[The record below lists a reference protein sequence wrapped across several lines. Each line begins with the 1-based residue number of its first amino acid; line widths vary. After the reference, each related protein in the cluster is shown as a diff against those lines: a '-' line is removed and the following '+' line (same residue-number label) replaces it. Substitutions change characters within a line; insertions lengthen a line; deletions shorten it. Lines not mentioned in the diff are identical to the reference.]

1 MKKIATTG
9 LMACAFMFATI
20 ACNQQ
25 TDSVEEAQETTEERF
40 DDTAMEDQREDAA
53 EFMTVSA
60 SSSMMELEASK
71 LAQQKATNPQ
81 VKEFADMMVN
91 DHTAANKEMRE
102 LATSKN
108 ITMPDS
114 MSSDH
119 MDHVRELSE
128 KTGAEFDKAYMDRMV
143 SAHESDVERFEDV
156 AEDADYDDAEVKA
169 FASKTVTKLR
179 EHLER
184 AKQIREALN

>member
-9 LMACAFMFATI
+9 LMACAFLFGTI

-40 DDTAMEDQREDAA
+40 EDTAMEDEREDAA
-53 EFMTVSA
+53 EFMTKSA
-60 SSSMMELEASK
+60 SSNMMAIEASK

-81 VKEFADMMVN
+81 VKEFANMMVN
-91 DHTAANKEMRE
+91 DHTALGKEMRE

-114 MSSDH
+114 MSNDH
-119 MDHVRELSE
+119 MDHVRELNE
-128 KTGAEFDKAYMDRMV
+128 KTGADFDKAYMDRMV
-143 SAHESDVERFEDV
+143 SVHENDVDRFEDV
-156 AEDADYDDAEVKA
+156 AEDNNYDDAEVKA
-169 FASKTVTKLR
+169 MASKTLPKIR
-179 EHLER
+179 QHHER
-184 AKQIREALN
+184 AKQIKDALK

>member
-9 LMACAFMFATI
+9 LMACAFLFGAI